1 MSFSKCTMLYMT
13 TSHFSNQTVV
23 SLIEG
28 YCSSEECERKGEI
41 HGSLADNCPWSM
53 K

>member
-1 MSFSKCTMLYMT
+1 MSFSKCTVLYMT

-28 YCSSEECERKGEI
+28 YCSSEGNEGEGGT
-41 HGSLADNCPWSM
+41 HGSLTDNCP
-53 K
+53 